1 MLLYRKKP
9 IVIEAIE
16 LTDSNM
22 DTLKTWTG
30 GEIGPDVFGIYVL
43 IISTLEGNMIA
54 ETGDYI
60 IKGIEGEF
68 YPCKASIFE
77 QTYELV
83 TKE

>member
-1 MLLYRKKP
+1 MPLYRKKP

-22 DTLKTWTG
+22 DTLKKWTG